1 MQEISVDIL
10 DAIQEKCERNN
21 HYRVGIIC
29 ADRERALQ
37 LRDALEYA
45 WHATGIRSGA
55 GYHDVRFNTNG
66 SFIRI
71 LTYRDVVEDTAR
83 GNRFHELYLDTG
95 MPRIDVDVERRL
107 NRMVVQYRRW
117 DYHPNPYDLDNGQRY
132 FQHIDT
138 RESDYGYVELPV
150 NIEITEDV
158 LYKLKKITDS
168 YTFDDLSYI
177 KQKEAPDLGEF
188 APSQELNSF
197 LASLT

>member
-29 ADRERALQ
+29 ADRGRAIQ
-37 LRDALEYA
+37 LRDALEYE
-45 WHATGIRSGA
+45 WRATGVGRGA
-55 GYHDVRFNTNG
+55 GYHDVRFDTNG
-66 SFIRI
+66 SFVRI
-71 LTYRDVVEDTAR
+71 LTYREVATDNAR

-95 MPRIDVDVERRL
+95 MPRIAADVEHRL

-117 DYHPNPYDLDNGQRY
+117 DYHRNPYDIDNGQRY
-132 FQHIDT
+132 FQDIDI
-138 RESDYGYVELPV
+138 RELDYWHLERP
-150 NIEITEDV
+150 IDFEIDEDT
-158 LYKLKKITDS
+158 LRKLKKIADS
-168 YTFDDLSYI
+168 CAIDALSYI

>member
-21 HYRVGIIC
+21 YYRVGIIC

-37 LRDALEYA
+37 LRDAIEYE
-45 WHATGIRSGA
+45 WHATGIRRGA

-66 SFIRI
+66 SLVRI
-71 LTYRDVVEDTAR
+71 LTYREVITGSAR
-83 GNRFHELYLDTG
+83 GNKFHELYLDTG
-95 MPRIDVDVERRL
+95 MPLIDPDTEREL

-117 DYHPNPYDLDNGQRY
+117 DYHSVPYDLDNNPHV

-138 RESDYGYVELPV
+138 RESYYGYVERPV
-150 NIEITEDV
+150 DFEITEDV
-158 LYKLKKITDS
+158 LYKLKKIADS
-168 YTFDDLSYI
+168 YTFDALSYI

>member
-21 HYRVGIIC
+21 CYRVGIIC

-37 LRDALEYA
+37 LRDALEYE
-45 WHATGIRSGA
+45 WHATGVSRGA
-55 GYHDVRFNTNG
+55 GYHDVRFDTNG
-66 SFIRI
+66 SFVRI
-71 LTYRDVVEDTAR
+71 LTYREVATDSAR

-95 MPRIDVDVERRL
+95 MPRIAADVEHRL

-117 DYHPNPYDLDNGQRY
+117 DHHSVPYDLDNNPHV

-138 RESDYGYVELPV
+138 RESYYGYVERPV
-150 NIEITEDV
+150 DFEITEDV
-158 LYKLKKITDS
+158 LYKLKKIADS
-168 YTFDDLSYI
+168 YTFDALSYI

>member
-29 ADRERALQ
+29 ADRERALR
-37 LRDALEYA
+37 LRDALEYE
-45 WHATGIRSGA
+45 WHATGVRSGL
-55 GYHDVRFNTNG
+55 GYQDVRFNLSG
-66 SFIRI
+66 SFVRI
-71 LTYRDVVEDTAR
+71 LTYREVVTGGAR
-83 GNRFHELYLDTG
+83 GNKFHEIYVDTD
-95 MPRIDVDVERRL
+95 MPRIDADTERVL
-107 NRMVVQYRRW
+107 NRMVVPYRRW
-117 DYHPNPYDLDNGQRY
+117 DYHSAPYDLDNNPHA

-138 RESDYGYVELPV
+138 RESDYAYIERPV
-150 NIEITEDV
+150 DFEITEDV
-158 LYKLKKITDS
+158 LYKLKKIADS
-168 YTFDDLSYI
+168 YTFDALSYI

>member
-21 HYRVGIIC
+21 CYRVGIIC

-37 LRDALEYA
+37 LRDALEYE
-45 WHATGIRSGA
+45 WHATGVRSGA
-55 GYHDVRFNTNG
+55 GYYDVRFDTNG
-66 SFIRI
+66 SFVRI
-71 LTYRDVVEDTAR
+71 LTYREAAADSAR

-95 MPRIDVDVERRL
+95 MHRIDADVEHRL

-117 DYHPNPYDLDNGQRY
+117 DYRPRPYYLDNDQRY

-138 RESDYGYVELPV
+138 RDFEYGYVKRPV
-150 NIEITEDV
+150 DFEIDEDT
-158 LYKLKKITDS
+158 LRKLKEIADS
-168 YTFDDLSYI
+168 CAIDALSYI

>member
-37 LRDALEYA
+37 LRDALEYE
-45 WHATGIRSGA
+45 WHATGIRCNI

-66 SFIRI
+66 SFVRI
-71 LTYRDVVEDTAR
+71 LTYREVITGSAR
-83 GNRFHELYLDTG
+83 GNKFHELYLDTG
-95 MPRIDVDVERRL
+95 MPLISPDTERVL
-107 NRMVVQYRRW
+107 NRMVVPYRRW
-117 DYHPNPYDLDNGQRY
+117 DYHSAPYDLDNNPHV
-132 FQHIDT
+132 FQHIDI
-138 RESDYGYVELPV
+138 REFDYAYIERPV
-150 NIEITEDV
+150 DFEITEDV
-158 LYKLKKITDS
+158 LYKLKKIADS
-168 YTFDDLSYI
+168 YTFDALSYI

>member
-37 LRDALEYA
+37 LRATLEYE

-55 GYHDVRFNTNG
+55 GFHDVRFNTNG
-66 SFIRI
+66 SFVRI
-71 LTYRDVVEDTAR
+71 LTYREVITGSAR
-83 GNRFHELYLDTG
+83 GNKFHELYLDTG
-95 MPRIDVDVERRL
+95 MPLISPDTERVL
-107 NRMVVQYRRW
+107 NHMVVQYRRW
-117 DYHPNPYDLDNGQRY
+117 DDHSNPYDLDNDRRY

-138 RESDYGYVELPV
+138 RNSEYGYVERP
-150 NIEITEDV
+150 IDFEIDEDT
-158 LYKLKKITDS
+158 LNKLKKIADS
-168 YTFDDLSYI
+168 YAIDAVRYI

-188 APSQELNSF
+188 APSQEINSF